1 MQKLSTLYCSVWCGA
16 QIKVFVVKFLFI
28 FFPKMNF
35 FVKTDKIPCPVGKGN
50 KARRAFAII
59 A

>member
-1 MQKLSTLYCSVWCGA
+1 MQKLSTLYCSIWCGA

-28 FFPKMNF
+28 FFRKM
-35 FVKTDKIPCPVGKGN
+35 KTDKIGKEP

>member
-1 MQKLSTLYCSVWCGA
+1 MQKLSTLYCSIWCGA
-16 QIKVFVVKFLFI
+16 QIKIFVVKFLSI
-28 FFPKMNF
+28 FFLKM
-35 FVKTDKIPCPVGKGN
+35 KTDKILPCIVGKGN